1 MNPLNHLKGLIAPFV
16 LFSFVSNTAILVSPI
31 FMMQVLDRV
40 VPSGNLSTLFLL
52 LLVAASYLLLNA
64 FIEVQKS
71 ISQKRTSHWIEKI
84 GADIALQTYGDIRQ
98 TAIKNV
104 GLLKTFFKSSQIT
117 SVVNIPWIPLF
128 VFALALIHPLF
139 VVLIGGIIIALLA
152 IKYVSEV
159 LSKDNQS
166 YAAELSIKEM
176 QALSDAI
183 DPKIVAGISAI
194 SDNLLQ
200 LYFKLQSQRHLKE
213 TAIATSLASQDAGAN
228 FVRTLAQL
236 LSLSLGAALVVSGDL
251 SAGGMIGASII
262 AAKTIQTIEA
272 TVNNLPEIR
281 TSHTAFRA
289 LQALP
294 FGTNTKATEVHDLSG
309 KLTCKE
315 LIYPRGNGAP
325 PRLDRVS
332 LELSKGECLAI
343 IGESGSGKTTLLHAL
358 NGLDPCPIGSVFLDE
373 TEVRTLGPESRKK
386 SIGYLPQQAQ
396 LLSGTIAQ
404 NISCFAHEPVDEN
417 IIKAAK
423 RAGVHGLISSLPQ
436 AYQTDMSQSSFL
448 LSAGQKQRVALA
460 RAIYELPQYLF
471 LDEPNALLDAGGER
485 QLCDTLAALKA
496 EGTSIIMVLHRSG
509 IMGLSDKIA
518 VLDNGRMVDFGARAE
533 VLARM
538 NDGKQRLTLPLNEN
552 SLQDLNDWIT
562 AQFMRISDTEFCQK
576 AILVATEMFNTATQN
591 GPCDV
596 KREGT
601 FVFQFVDQDHCEVI
615 LKEDRPTRAVDKMAK
630 VRSLIKH
637 PEVNMIDLPTD
648 EISLAVLVQ
657 LADNLKVENIEKS
670 SLFTANLAS
679 DKFKKSHTRVQ

>member
-1 MNPLNHLKGLIAPFV
+1 MNPLSHLKGLIAPFV

-71 ISQKRTSHWIEKI
+71 ISQKRTSQWIEKI
-84 GADIALQTYGDIRQ
+84 GADIALQTFGDMRQ

-104 GLLKTFFKSSQIT
+104 GLLKGFFKSSQIT

-139 VVLIGGIIIALLA
+139 VILIGGIIFALLA
-152 IKYVSEV
+152 IKYVGEI
-159 LSKDNQS
+159 LSKDSQS
-166 YAAELSIKEM
+166 DAAALSVKEM
-176 QALSDAI
+176 RTLSDAI

-194 SDNLLQ
+194 SDNLLR
-200 LYFKLQSQRHLKE
+200 LYFQLQSKRHIKE
-213 TAIATSLASQDAGAN
+213 AATAISQASQEAGAN

-272 TVNNLPEIR
+272 TVNSLPEIR
-281 TSHTAFRA
+281 SSFAAFRA

-294 FGTNTKATEVHDLSG
+294 FGKNSAATEVRDLSG
-309 KLTCKE
+309 KLTCKS
-315 LIYPRGNGAP
+315 LIFPRGNGAP

-332 LELSKGECLAI
+332 LELDKGECLAI
-343 IGESGSGKTTLLHAL
+343 IGESGCGKTTLLHAL

-373 TEVRTLGPESRKK
+373 TEIRTLGTASRATA
-386 SIGYLPQQAQ
+386 IGYLPQQAQ
-396 LLSGTIAQ
+396 LLTGTIAQ
-404 NISCFAHEPVDEN
+404 NISCFAHEPDDDQ

-436 AYQTDMSQSSFL
+436 AYQTDMSQNSFL

-460 RAIYELPQYLF
+460 RAIYELPRYLF

-496 EGTSIIMVLHRSG
+496 EGTTIIMVLHRSG
-509 IMGLSDKIA
+509 IMGLADKVA
-518 VLDNGRMVDFGARAE
+518 VLDNGRIADFGARAE

-538 NDGKQRLTLPLNEN
+538 NDGKQRLTLPINAN
-552 SLQDLNDWIT
+552 SLQDLSDWIT
-562 AQFMRISDTEFCQK
+562 AQFQRISDTEFCQK
-576 AILVATEMFNTATQN
+576 SILVATEMFNASAQN
-591 GPCDV
+591 GPSDT

-601 FVFQFVDQDHCEVI
+601 FIFRFIDQDHCEII
-615 LKEDRPTRAVDKMAK
+615 LKEGRPTDAVGKMAK

-637 PEVNMIDLPTD
+637 PEVNMIDLPSD
-648 EISLAVLVQ
+648 EIGLAVLAQ
-657 LADNLKVENIEKS
+657 LAEDLTIENIEKS
-670 SLFTANLAS
+670 SLFTAALAS
-679 DKFKKSHTRVQ
+679 DKFKKSQKRVH